1 MKIRFCLLAV
11 IFFFLCGPLVQAQ
24 EYGKIRALKQ
34 RAAFVTN
41 QKNDFVARVL
51 TSYKIPYERNAEGA
65 IVRIN
70 LDRSWLDIM
79 GIEIVPILQESADK
93 RQQVTAHEL
102 YFYTPGGILDL
113 VSELIIR

>member
-1 MKIRFCLLAV
+1 MKIRIYLLAL
-11 IFFFLCGPLVQAQ
+11 IFFLLCGPIAQAQ

-51 TSYKIPYERNAEGA
+51 TSYKIPYERNAQGA

-70 LDRSWLDIM
+70 LEKSWLDITA
-79 GIEIVPILQESADK
+79 IEIVPILQESADK
-93 RQQVTAHEL
+93 SQQVTAHEL

>member
-1 MKIRFCLLAV
+1 MKLRICLLMV
-11 IFFFLCGPLVQAQ
+11 IFSLLCGPIAQAQ

-51 TSYKIPYERNAEGA
+51 TSYKIPYERDAQGA
-65 IVRIN
+65 VVRIS
-70 LDRSWLDIM
+70 LEKSWLDITA
-79 GIEIVPILQESADK
+79 IEIVPILKESADT

-102 YFYTPGGILDL
+102 YFYTAGGILDL